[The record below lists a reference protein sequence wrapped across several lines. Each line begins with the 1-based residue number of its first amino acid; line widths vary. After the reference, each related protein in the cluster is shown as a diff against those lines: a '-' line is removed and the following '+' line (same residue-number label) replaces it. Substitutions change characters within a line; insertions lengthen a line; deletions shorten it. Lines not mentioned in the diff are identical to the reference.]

1 MKSRLVGTFVLLHS
15 ISDGPSSWQTR
26 GGIGKAFQLPIVV
39 AVVRRRKMAGLD
51 AETADLAAENLVD
64 GEKESE
70 DEHGG

>member
-1 MKSRLVGTFVLLHS
+1 
-15 ISDGPSSWQTR
+15 
-26 GGIGKAFQLPIVV
+26 
-39 AVVRRRKMAGLD
+39 MAGLD